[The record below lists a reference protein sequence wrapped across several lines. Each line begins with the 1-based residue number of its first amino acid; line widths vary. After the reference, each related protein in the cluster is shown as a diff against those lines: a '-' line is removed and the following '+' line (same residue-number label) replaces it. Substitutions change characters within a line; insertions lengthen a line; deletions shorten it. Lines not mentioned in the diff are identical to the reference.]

1 MEEIIRQYGRMICVL
16 AAVAALLSMLFAGG
30 SKGGLMRRLAGGLVQ
45 EAPAV
50 ANAAE
55 GASRDEFIKEAVRVC
70 ARGDL
75 SAGEPYRVSELL
87 VSVQDTSEALD
98 GGKILSV
105 HRLYDGKRGIE
116 DPENISDE
124 VIVSGGRKVVF
135 PGRGLYRLC
144 LSVRDRKTEDSLQY
158 VFVPIEGAL

>member
-1 MEEIIRQYGRMICVL
+1 M
-16 AAVAALLSMLFAGG
+16 
-30 SKGGLMRRLAGGLVQ
+30 
-45 EAPAV
+45 
-50 ANAAE
+50 
-55 GASRDEFIKEAVRVC
+55 
-70 ARGDL
+70 
-75 SAGEPYRVSELL
+75 
-87 VSVQDTSEALD
+87 
-98 GGKILSV
+98 SV